1 MLDSMTQDKTGW
13 GWCICDHQGRF
24 MLASSNTIQGRLN
37 TIEGE
42 ALAIKNAIIE
52 MIQKGFSHVIIES
65 DSQIAIEAISSTH
78 QGSLEFSA
86 IISNIK
92 FLLLVVSNFEVKF
105 VKWQANM
112 VALTLVRAT
121 YSKTSRCVFELIPH
135 CIEQF
140 FINDMN

>member
-1 MLDSMTQDKTGW
+1 
-13 GWCICDHQGRF
+13 
-24 MLASSNTIQGRLN
+24 
-37 TIEGE
+37 
-42 ALAIKNAIIE
+42 LAIKNAIIE

-92 FLLLVVSNFEVKF
+92 FLLLVVPNFEVKF

-112 VALTLVRAT
+112 IVHHLAMTI
-121 YSKTSRCVFELIPH
+121 YSLASRNVFELIPL
-135 CIEQF
+135 CIKNYL
-140 FINDMN
+140 INEMD